1 MFAWKHGFIP
11 STYDH
16 SPFATCRIVSSTG
29 ALTLKKVPESLIVI
43 GGGYIGLEM
52 GSVWARLGTKV
63 TVVEYLDNIVP
74 SMVSNLAW
82 DCHAFWKGM
91 QKGTFYDLDAG
102 MMHHQLICGSVAMP
116 AGWGSEEV
124 VSEVAAEAG
133 AEFQTWHQGVRG

>member
-1 MFAWKHGFIP
+1 M
-11 STYDH
+11 
-16 SPFATCRIVSSTG
+16 SSTG

-74 SMVSNLAW
+74 SMVSDMAW
-82 DCHAFWKGM
+82 DCHAFWSM
-91 QKGTFYDLDAG
+91 LKGTCYDLDAG
-102 MMHHQLICGSVAMP
+102 MMHHQLTCGSVAMP

-133 AEFQTWHQGVRG
+133 AEFQTWHQGLRG